1 MPFARAFLFLTMG
14 SFLFILNQTLSG
26 LNSWLIAVKQTANI
40 YLTVKLE
47 YHFQSIGCTHNP
59 RLPEAVH
66 KNQRELVRTKIWA
79 WNQKSLFRS
88 KGTCNWFFK
97 AAEQCGF
104 VWPLGNESGT
114 EPHVSH
120 PGLWSSA
127 QTQHTLTAWWQV
139 CECVQENRWLNAWH

>member
-26 LNSWLIAVKQTANI
+26 LNSCLIAVKQTANI

-47 YHFQSIGCTHNP
+47 YHFQSVGCTQNP

-79 WNQKSLFRS
+79 WNQKSLFHS
-88 KGTCNWFFK
+88 KGTCNWFFH
-97 AAEQCGF
+97 
-104 VWPLGNESGT
+104 SGT
-114 EPHVSH
+114 VWICVTSRKWIRHRATCQSPRVMKCSSDTAYAHGMVTS
-120 PGLWSSA
+120 LWVCSA
-127 QTQHTLTAWWQV
+127 
-139 CECVQENRWLNAWH
+139 E